1 MSVDELNFLRPDLER
16 QYKSGA
22 RWFFWIAGLTLLT
35 SILSLTGSK
44 VAFFLSLGSTQVV
57 DGITTGLSEELGPGA
72 RVVGIIFDVL
82 TAGVFGLLG
91 WFALKRHT
99 WSFIVGII
107 LFALDA
113 FILLYFQIWIS
124 LIFHALV
131 IFWIFR
137 GYQAARRLAALE
149 VEARANPPAP
159 PPPPDFSHPGPTGNP
174 VPASQ
179 SGVQA

>member
-1 MSVDELNFLRPDLER
+1 MSVDELNFQRPDLER

-35 SILSLTGSK
+35 SILSLMGSN
-44 VAFFLSLGSTQVV
+44 VAFFLSLGSTQFV
-57 DGITTGLSEELGPGA
+57 DGIAIGLSEELGQGA
-72 RVVGIIFDVL
+72 KVVGIVIDVL
-82 TAGVFGLLG
+82 IAGVFVLLG
-91 WFALKRHT
+91 WFALKRHM

-113 FILLYFQIWIS
+113 LILLYFQIWIS

-149 VEARANPPAP
+149 VEARVIPPAP
-159 PPPPDFSHPGPTGNP
+159 PPPPDFSQPDQTGGP
-174 VPASQ
+174 VAASQ
-179 SGVQA
+179 SGAQA